1 MRLNAAITW
10 PGALLR
16 AMCILAFAN
25 ATQIHAQTR
34 LSLNTS
40 RELSIAGIGV
50 AFVGFGAWQAQLNE
64 DRVPPA
70 IDLSTVPMIDRVA
83 TRQWSIPAHR
93 TSNILFGTAVVAS
106 LATSIVNQN
115 GEQPFLPMAIIAE
128 SSLLCSGLTN
138 TVKELVRRPRPYLYN
153 PDAPP
158 SAHNDSEDYVSF
170 WSGHTANTA
179 AITFSCASMVQRSDA
194 SPVAKTATWIG
205 AALAPAAMGYLR
217 VRSGRHFP
225 TDVLTGYAVGALV
238 GLVVP
243 YFHRSEKGGFGN

>member
-10 PGALLR
+10 PGAMLR
-16 AMCILAFAN
+16 AMCVLAVAN
-25 ATQIHAQTR
+25 ATLVHAQTR
-34 LSLNTS
+34 LSLDTG

-50 AFVGFGAWQAQLNE
+50 AFVGFGAWQAHQNE
-64 DRVPPA
+64 GRVPPTLDIA
-70 IDLSTVPMIDRVA
+70 RVPMIDRVA
-83 TRQWSIPAHR
+83 TRQWSLPAHR
-93 TSNILFGTAVVAS
+93 ASNILFGTAVVAS

-115 GEQPFLPMAIIAE
+115 GEQPFLPVAIIAE

-138 TVKELVRRPRPYLYN
+138 TVKELVRRPRPYMYN
-153 PDAPP
+153 SDVPTG
-158 SAHNDSEDYVSF
+158 AHDSGEDYVSF

-194 SPVAKTATWIG
+194 SPGAKTATWIG

-238 GLVVP
+238 GLAVP
-243 YFHRSEKGGFGN
+243 YFHRSEKGALGN